1 MKNKTRRTL
10 SKSWRLDK
18 LSAALREVFDE
29 TIDWFRWVRAWARIW
44 RVRFA
49 DKSALRTHADV
60 EADTLKMIA
69 VVEEAARA
77 HGNDI
82 EVVKLGAQPW
92 RCERCGRDKD
102 VFVRPKHVRSTD
114 DLMCASCWLD
124 QSRKEPSRGEIN
136 ECDQMP

>member
-1 MKNKTRRTL
+1 MGQSLGAYLARAFCGQV
-10 SKSWRLDK
+10 
-18 LSAALREVFDE
+18 SASGTCGR
-29 TIDWFRWVRAWARIW
+29 
-44 RVRFA
+44 
-49 DKSALRTHADV
+49 

-69 VVEEAARA
+69 LVEEAARA
-77 HGNDI
+77 HEYDI
-82 EVVKLGAQPW
+82 EVVKLGVQPW

-124 QSRKEPSRGEIN
+124 QSRKEPNRGEIN